1 MSEWFKDESFWN
13 GLYPFMFS
21 ERKFEMAEDEVRGI
35 LALASLGVCPIFVVG
50 WTQGKECGLQW
61 EGLD

>member
-1 MSEWFKDESFWN
+1 MPEWFEDESFWN

-35 LALASLGVCPIFVVG
+35 LNLVSLG
-50 WTQGKECGLQW
+50 
-61 EGLD
+61 EGDVL